1 MHEGDTATKSQ
12 TFRHKNTSTVKDV
25 ILSELLIVIYFT
37 THLYLAT
44 TQGIT
49 VPKILLR
56 EKEKKNI
63 LSLFYTLATW
73 KHN

>member
-56 EKEKKNI
+56 EKEKKKHFKSI
-63 LSLFYTLATW
+63 LHSGYLES
-73 KHN
+73 